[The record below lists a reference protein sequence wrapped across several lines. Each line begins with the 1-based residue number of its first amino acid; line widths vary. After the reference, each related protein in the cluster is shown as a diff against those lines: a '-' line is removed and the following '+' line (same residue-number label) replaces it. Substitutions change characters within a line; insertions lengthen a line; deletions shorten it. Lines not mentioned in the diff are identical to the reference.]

1 MTTPSNSNFPN
12 GFLTG
17 LTVREVP
24 LTISSPGKVWWVNNS
39 AFVAP
44 GGVGGSD
51 SNPGTY
57 TKPFSTLAGA
67 LASASVLAGR
77 GDIICI
83 MPNHAESISSS
94 TALSIKKAGV
104 AIVGLGVGASRPTF
118 TLDTA
123 NTATITI
130 DASNVSI
137 QNCVFVGNFLSIASL
152 FTMGGASV
160 TGSIAA
166 ASGSSPA
173 TLTVTA
179 VGSGALYVGSVITGT
194 AVTPNTTI
202 TAQLSGTTGGIGV
215 YTVNFSQTFASGT
228 LTTQTKAF
236 SLDKCQ
242 IRDLTSALGFLTL
255 LTTTSTNNASDGLSV
270 TRCTWQG
277 LSTSA
282 TSAFTLAG
290 NLTDL
295 NITDNQVTMAVQNA
309 NACLIAKTSK
319 VTLNMLV
326 QRNMC
331 WRLNTNT
338 TNGGLI
344 STTSTTDT
352 GMVSDNYLQ
361 GATTTGAILWPTGS
375 TFGQMN
381 NLYVGDADASGFV
394 LPPIGVN

>member
-1 MTTPSNSNFPN
+1 MTTPGSSNYPN

-24 LTISSPGKVWWVNNS
+24 LTVTSPGKVWWVNNS

-57 TKPFSTLAGA
+57 TKPFSTLAGC

-77 GDIICI
+77 GDVIMI
-83 MPNHAESISSS
+83 MPNHAESISTA
-94 TALSIKKAGV
+94 TALVIKKAGV
-104 AIVGLGVGASRPTF
+104 AIVGMGVGASRPTF

-137 QNCVFVGNFLSIASL
+137 QNCVFVGNFLSIATL

-160 TGSIAA
+160 TGVI
-166 ASGSSPA
+166 SGT

-202 TAQLSGTTGGIGV
+202 TAQTSGTVGGIGV

-228 LTTQTKAF
+228 LTTQTKNF

-242 IRDLTSALGFLTL
+242 IRDISSILGFLTL
-255 LTTTSTNNASDGLSV
+255 VTTTSTNNASDGLSV

-361 GATTTGAILWPTGS
+361 GATTSGAILWPTGS